1 MLESV
6 EHENS
11 CYDSSLGVAIIAM
24 GKNSSIRSI
33 SRALRV
39 LQAINRHDYLTL
51 DEISEITQ
59 IPYSTAWRI
68 LSTLEHE
75 NIIERDIS
83 RKHYRATALALSLSY
98 GYQAQAKLVAI
109 ARPHIVKLT
118 CEIGWPVCILSRV
131 GAKMVVQDSTHEL
144 TPLTFSEY
152 HPGYS
157 IPIESSASGKAY
169 LAFIDPKKRKYII
182 DQLKHTALD
191 ANRETLANN
200 LQDHH
205 FKMIIEDGYASFIRN
220 PHAKDPGKR
229 SSIAVPLYRDEMLV
243 GVLTLLF
250 FSTTLRVVD
259 AFKQYEKSIF
269 EAQTKINRDLV
280 EVNLFTP
287 DSLD

>member
-1 MLESV
+1 M
-6 EHENS
+6 
-11 CYDSSLGVAIIAM
+11 
-24 GKNSSIRSI
+24 
-33 SRALRV
+33 
-39 LQAINRHDYLTL
+39 LQAINRHDCLTL
-51 DEISEITQ
+51 GEISDITK
-59 IPYSTAWRI
+59 IPYSSAWRI
-68 LSTLEHE
+68 VSALKYEG
-75 NIIERDIS
+75 IIECDPS
-83 RKHYRATALALSLSY
+83 KKYYRATAMAQSLSY
-98 GYQAQAKLVAI
+98 GYQEQARLVAI

-118 CEIGWPVCILSRV
+118 NETGWPVCILSRI
-131 GAKMVVQDSTHEL
+131 GANMVVQDSTHEL

-169 LAFIDPKKRKYII
+169 LAFSNLKKRKHII
-182 DQLKHTALD
+182 EEIKRTSLDTRSEILK
-191 ANRETLANN
+191 ES

-205 FKMIIEDGYASFIRN
+205 FKIILEDGFASFVRN

>member
-1 MLESV
+1 MS
-6 EHENS
+6 
-11 CYDSSLGVAIIAM
+11 
-24 GKNSSIRSI
+24 KKSSIRSI

-59 IPYSTAWRI
+59 IPYSTTWRI
-68 LSTLEHE
+68 VSTLENE
-75 NIIERDIS
+75 SIIERDIS

-98 GYQAQAKLVAI
+98 GYQAQSRLVAI

-118 CEIGWPVCILSRV
+118 YEIGWPVCVLSRV
-131 GAKMVVQDSTHEL
+131 GAKMVVHDSTHDL
-144 TPLTFSEY
+144 APLTFSEY

-182 DQLKHTALD
+182 DQLKRTSLD
-191 ANRETLANN
+191 TNSEILTNN

-250 FSTTLRVVD
+250 FSTTMRVVE
-259 AFKQYEKSIF
+259 AFKQYEKQIF
-269 EAQTKINRDLV
+269 EAQTTINRDLK
-280 EVNLFTP
+280 EAELFN
-287 DSLD
+287 SENYS